1 MSRPSLAALAV
12 LALMTAC
19 KEDPA
24 AGGKGDV
31 DGQGGGGEEAETTPL
46 SFDLQD
52 PGDAT
57 YTDLVSLPVS
67 GVVDG
72 DDPVVTVNGVVAEVA
87 DGTWTVPAAHADVP
101 WPDSPLY
108 PILGEATDAQ
118 GGWLRDRVTLAQGE
132 SAEAGAPVP
141 AAIGA
146 RLTDHALLAFDP
158 IIQDTI
164 AGLDLGELL
173 VTGAPVATILEG
185 DVYVSAASVG
195 AITVDLDFT
204 ARGLAYTLV
213 ATDVDATLLVDW
225 GIFDT
230 DGDIAVD
237 QIDVEGLVLMGA
249 SAGELTLSPLDTSVT
264 ITGLEVFGFD
274 DPTGLIDGLL
284 NTFLSDT
291 LADLLEEQVVALAD
305 DLLSVL
311 DEITNLELSGMVLN
325 TRFSGVSHDEDGV
338 TIFADTAVSVTEGS
352 MPATRFANPEA
363 PPAISG
369 MTTSTGE
376 PYAVA
381 LYLDDDL
388 LSAIGAG
395 LVGSGLLEQE
405 VGGDLGG
412 ITLDT
417 TLLGASVPGFDTL
430 PAGEDVTLSISP
442 TLAPLGTAGSAAP
455 EAGRLHIG
463 GLTADFLVP
472 TVQDDPVMTV
482 ALDAIVGIGL
492 GEEEL
497 LAVDV
502 VDTRATL
509 LSTTLGST
517 PAEVEPG
524 LQTLIGLAVP
534 LLVGDLLGGALDLS
548 ELPVELEPLE
558 SGPEG
563 DRAAVYL
570 DIGDVSG
577 LEL

>member
-1 MSRPSLAALAV
+1 MSRPPLAALAL
-12 LALMTAC
+12 LAMLSAC

-31 DGQGGGGEEAETTPL
+31 EGQGPGGDDESTPL
-46 SFDLQD
+46 SFDLQE
-52 PGDAT
+52 PSDAT
-57 YTDLVSLPVS
+57 ITELVGLPAS

-72 DDPVVTVNGVVAEVA
+72 VAPVVTVNGVSAVIEGGAWSVAA
-87 DGTWTVPAAHADVP
+87 DHADVP
-101 WPDSPLY
+101 WPDSPLF
-108 PILGEATDAQ
+108 PILGEAVDTDGA
-118 GGWLRDRVTLAQGE
+118 WLRERVTLAQGE
-132 SAEAGAPVP
+132 SADAGAAIP

-158 IIQDTI
+158 LIQQTV
-164 AGLDLGELL
+164 AELDLGELIDP
-173 VTGAPVATILEG
+173 TTPVSEILG
-185 DVYVSAASVG
+185 GQVYVSGASIG
-195 AITVDLDFT
+195 GMSIELDFT
-204 ARGLAYTLV
+204 ARGLAYSLV
-213 ATDVDATLLVDW
+213 ATDVAATLLIDF

-230 DGDIAVD
+230 DGDILVEQVD
-237 QIDVEGLVLMGA
+237 VDGVVLITAAG
-249 SAGELTLSPLDTSVT
+249 GELTLAPLDTVVSV
-264 ITGLEVFGFD
+264 TGLEAFGFN
-274 DPTGLIDGLL
+274 DPTGIIDGLL

-291 LADLLEEQVVALAD
+291 LAGLLEEQVVALAD

-311 DEITNLELSGMVLN
+311 DEITQLELSGMVLD
-325 TRFSGVSHDEDGV
+325 TVFSGVAHDEDGV
-338 TIFADTAVSVTEGS
+338 TILADTSVTLTDGTL
-352 MPATRFANPEA
+352 PATRFANPQPA
-363 PPAISG
+363 PTFTG
-369 MTTSTGE
+369 MATAGGD

-395 LVGSGLLEQE
+395 LVGAGMLEQE

-430 PAGEDVTLSISP
+430 PPGEAVTLSISP
-442 TLAPLGTAGSAAP
+442 TLAPLGTVGSAIP

-463 GLTADFLVP
+463 GLIAEFLVP
-472 TVQDDPVMTV
+472 SVQPEPVMTV
-482 ALDAIVGIGL
+482 ALDAIVGLGL
-492 GEEEL
+492 GDEEL

-548 ELPVELEPLE
+548 SLPVELIPVE

-563 DRAAVYL
+563 DRAAIYL
-570 DIGDVSG
+570 DLGDVSG
-577 LEL
+577 IEL

>member
-1 MSRPSLAALAV
+1 MSRPPLAGLV
-12 LALMTAC
+12 LLALMTAC

-31 DGQGGGGEEAETTPL
+31 EGQGGGDGGDTTPL
-46 SFDLQD
+46 SFDLRA
-52 PGDAT
+52 PGEAT
-57 YTDLVSLPVS
+57 ITDLASLPVS
-67 GVVDG
+67 GVVEG
-72 DDPVVTVNGVVAEVA
+72 VAPVVMVNGVAAEVEA
-87 DGTWTVPAAHADVP
+87 GAWSVPAAHADVP
-101 WPDSPLY
+101 WPDSPLF
-108 PILGEATDAQ
+108 PILGEATDAD
-118 GGWLRDRVTLAQGE
+118 GAWLRERVTLARGE
-132 SAEAGAPVP
+132 GAAADGVVP

-158 IIQDTI
+158 LIQQTV
-164 AGLDLGELL
+164 AELDLGELIDPT
-173 VTGAPVATILEG
+173 VPVSEILG
-185 DVYVSAASVG
+185 GQVYVSDASVG
-195 AITVDLDFT
+195 GLSIDLDFT
-204 ARGLAYTLV
+204 ARGLAYSLV
-213 ATDVDATLLVDW
+213 ATEVAATLLIDF
-225 GIFDT
+225 GLFDT
-230 DGDIAVD
+230 DGDILVEQVD
-237 QIDVEGLVLMGA
+237 VDGLVLIGA
-249 SAGELTLSPLDTSVT
+249 GAGELTLTPLDTVVS
-264 ITGLEVFGFD
+264 ITGLEAFGFD
-274 DPTGLIDGLL
+274 DPTGIIDGLL

-291 LADLLEEQVVALAD
+291 LAGLLEEQVVALAD

-311 DEITNLELSGMVLN
+311 DGLTQLELSGMVLD
-325 TRFSGVSHDEDGV
+325 TRFSGVAHDDDGV
-338 TIFADTAVSVTEGS
+338 TILADTSVSLLEGT
-352 MPATRFANPEA
+352 MPATRFANPQPA
-363 PPAISG
+363 PAISG
-369 MTTSTGE
+369 MTTSQGA

-381 LYLDDDL
+381 LFLDDDL

-395 LVGSGLLEQE
+395 LVGAGMLEQE

-430 PAGEDVTLSISP
+430 PPGEDVTLSISP

-463 GLTADFLVP
+463 GLVADFLVP
-472 TVQDDPVMTV
+472 SVQAEPVMSV
-482 ALDAIVGIGL
+482 ALDAIVGLGL

-548 ELPVELEPLE
+548 ALPVELVPLE
-558 SGPEG
+558 SGPRG

-570 DIGDVSG
+570 DLGDISE